1 MAKKMLKKA
10 QKGTTVKS
18 TTIRY
23 VFDPKSS
30 TGLRMLGQ
38 AKKAG
43 SFAKKLSKGG
53 SIKKKK

>member
-53 SIKKKK
+53 SIKKK